1 MWHGLCSQKLAS
13 NLLYVIWLFLSCL
26 HVLARSCI
34 YLWDK
39 VACFNFQMCFFTV
52 KCFAYPGQ
60 IDEARK
66 ILLRSISVL
75 VSRNPFYPMPSS
87 IPLDYFHHLVARE
100 IPGDVFTIER
110 AEIVHDICWY
120 SLKSYHSKFA
130 RYLYQLV
137 CFIHFIFSWEDKFI
151 CIDSCPKCAL
161 SLTSQ
166 ISNVVMTD

>member
-1 MWHGLCSQKLAS
+1 MHFAVKSWLVTLYLMTLA
-13 NLLYVIWLFLSCL
+13 WL
-26 HVLARSCI
+26 HVPAGSCI

-39 VACFNFQMCFFTV
+39 VVCLNFQICFFTV

-87 IPLDYFHHLVARE
+87 IPLDYFLHLVARE

-120 SLKSYHSKFA
+120 SLKNYHSKFA

-137 CFIHFIFSWEDKFI
+137 CFIHFLFFQEKTN
-151 CIDSCPKCAL
+151 L
-161 SLTSQ
+161 Y
-166 ISNVVMTD
+166 V

>member
-1 MWHGLCSQKLAS
+1 MHFAVKSWLVTLYLMTLA
-13 NLLYVIWLFLSCL
+13 WL
-26 HVLARSCI
+26 HVPAGSCI

-39 VACFNFQMCFFTV
+39 VVCLNFQICFFTV

-137 CFIHFIFSWEDKFI
+137 CFIHFLFFQEKTN
-151 CIDSCPKCAL
+151 L
-161 SLTSQ
+161 Y
-166 ISNVVMTD
+166 V

>member
-1 MWHGLCSQKLAS
+1 MHFAVKSWLVTLYLMTLA
-13 NLLYVIWLFLSCL
+13 WL
-26 HVLARSCI
+26 HVPAGSCI

-39 VACFNFQMCFFTV
+39 VVCLNFQICFFTV

-120 SLKSYHSKFA
+120 SLKNYHSKFA

-137 CFIHFIFSWEDKFI
+137 CFIHFLFFQEKTN
-151 CIDSCPKCAL
+151 L
-161 SLTSQ
+161 Y
-166 ISNVVMTD
+166 V